1 MIEVDLKNDEEAR
14 RADSTAREA
23 CDHDRQHSQLQ
34 GCRPKEADQ
43 MSDEQSIETKQIS
56 DEEDGEWVDVE
67 EMDSGSNDFFKQ
79 KTAYEIMPSLVGSEM
94 CIRDSFKPQ
103 VRSSQSS
110 QNN

>member
-34 GCRPKEADQ
+34 GCRPKETDQ

-67 EMDSGSNDFFKQ
+67 ETDSVSY
-79 KTAYEIMPSLVGSEM
+79 THLTLPTIYSV
-94 CIRDSFKPQ
+94 
-103 VRSSQSS
+103 
-110 QNN
+110 